1 MGNSLRTG
9 LCINETTNTED
20 IKIIKR
26 GLPKIYEYTEKK
38 DSPNIKFQNK
48 LFKFISNL
56 FQNNSISSLSL
67 IQIKILSEIS
77 VHISYESQLSH
88 WVISTNKKPC
98 VIFKDKNDLNE
109 LSQAGKID
117 NLLYDICSNW
127 LDTIIEFEEN
137 SNLLYLEFLE
147 ECSNKTLIGF
157 YCGYEQSLLKYEEK
171 KIVFYSFVYNMQKL
185 SQFSASILEIDFFY
199 QKYGLYY
206 QKAELKAK
214 NLRNIENLKDEIHN
228 LYVSI
233 SSDYTSKQQ
242 KGSIFLVLSNNK
254 IMTTFKIYNNELQLL
269 SLLKSSIEEDEK
281 TVISQSFNKE
291 KYTTMV
297 SSFQLPKEKEFYLNL
312 IPGFSGK
319 LLESNTQIISTQFLQ
334 NYLKETSLSGLSP
347 VINTIIWKKRTG
359 KNENSYLSLNQ
370 NKIGTTP
377 SLTKYST
384 SVIGKG
390 YNEGVLLNNNK
401 CITELSLHK
410 QSTRDPSGKQGLLEN
425 KKISGINGGISENFI
440 YDTTPKSEIKTPSS
454 NKKLGVRFVD
464 IEYKLPLTDEV
475 LVESYKKYYVGNT
488 YEENMYFD
496 ENDRKKTTCC
506 LVF

>member
-127 LDTIIEFEEN
+127 LDTVIEFEEN

-185 SQFSASILEIDFFY
+185 SQFSASI
-199 QKYGLYY
+199 
-206 QKAELKAK
+206 
-214 NLRNIENLKDEIHN
+214 RNFSRPFWL
-228 LYVSI
+228 
-233 SSDYTSKQQ
+233 
-242 KGSIFLVLSNNK
+242 
-254 IMTTFKIYNNELQLL
+254 
-269 SLLKSSIEEDEK
+269 
-281 TVISQSFNKE
+281 
-291 KYTTMV
+291 
-297 SSFQLPKEKEFYLNL
+297 FQ
-312 IPGFSGK
+312 
-319 LLESNTQIISTQFLQ
+319 
-334 NYLKETSLSGLSP
+334 
-347 VINTIIWKKRTG
+347 
-359 KNENSYLSLNQ
+359 
-370 NKIGTTP
+370 
-377 SLTKYST
+377 
-384 SVIGKG
+384 
-390 YNEGVLLNNNK
+390 
-401 CITELSLHK
+401 
-410 QSTRDPSGKQGLLEN
+410 
-425 KKISGINGGISENFI
+425 
-440 YDTTPKSEIKTPSS
+440 
-454 NKKLGVRFVD
+454 
-464 IEYKLPLTDEV
+464 
-475 LVESYKKYYVGNT
+475 VE
-488 YEENMYFD
+488 
-496 ENDRKKTTCC
+496 
-506 LVF
+506 